1 MVVVTDLQVSKS
13 VLATGEEFTVS
24 VVVFDDHNAKK
35 YCHKSPYRYAVEG
48 GGRYKAAKGY
58 PHRYPLDY
66 TD

>member
-35 YCHKSPYRYAVEG
+35 YCHRCPYRYAVEG

-58 PHRYPLDY
+58 PHRYPLDS